1 MSRRPADADLDPRA
15 RHLLRTLIA
24 RYIRDGEPVGS
35 QTLARHAG
43 LDVSPA
49 TIRNILADLEDVGL
63 LSSPHTSAGRI
74 PTTQGYR
81 VFVDSLLQVRPLPDG
96 EVARLRQ
103 ELPAGGGTQAL
114 LGSASELLSAMTH
127 FVGVVSAPKR
137 EQFAFRHIDFVPLD
151 AQRVLAILVFADND
165 VQNRIIQTRRAYDAA
180 ELERV
185 ANYLNHH
192 FAGRPLADIR
202 TTLVRELR
210 AARSEMETLLA
221 HTVELAEQALVPVDE
236 DMVMAGQTRRTYDA
250 AELERVAN
258 YLNTHFA
265 GRAVADIRA
274 ALLLDLKSARA
285 EMEALLSQ
293 SVELAEQALEPA
305 HDDMV
310 LAGQTRLMGVQ
321 ELADLDRLREL
332 FDAFARK
339 REILQL
345 LERTMRAPG
354 VRIFIGEETG
364 LAPLEGVSLVT
375 APYAAR
381 GQVLGVVGVIGPTRM
396 AYDRVIPV
404 VTAAADALG
413 VAMDAPR

>member
-1 MSRRPADADLDPRA
+1 MARPTDPSDDPRA
-15 RHLLRTLIA
+15 RQLLRTLIG

-43 LDVSPA
+43 LDISPA
-49 TIRNILADLEDVGL
+49 TIRNILADLEDAGL
-63 LSSPHTSAGRI
+63 LSSPHTSAGRV
-74 PTTQGYR
+74 PTAQGYR
-81 VFVDSLLQVRPLPDG
+81 LFVDSLLQTRPLPEG
-96 EVARLRQ
+96 EVARLRHD
-103 ELPAGGGTQAL
+103 LSAGAGTQAL

-127 FVGVVSAPKR
+127 FVGVVSAPRR
-137 EQFAFRHIDFVPLD
+137 EQFAFRHIDFVPVD

-192 FAGRPLADIR
+192 CAGRPLAEIR
-202 TTLVRELR
+202 
-210 AARSEMETLLA
+210 ATLL
-221 HTVELAEQALVPVDE
+221 HELQ
-236 DMVMAGQTRRTYDA
+236 GTRD
-250 AELERVAN
+250 
-258 YLNTHFA
+258 
-265 GRAVADIRA
+265 
-274 ALLLDLKSARA
+274 
-285 EMEALLSQ
+285 EMEALLAHTI
-293 SVELAEQALEPA
+293 ELAGQALAPGD
-305 HDDMV
+305 DDMV

-321 ELADLDRLREL
+321 DLGDLDRLREL
-332 FDAFARK
+332 FEAFARK

-345 LERTMRAPG
+345 LERTLSAPG

-364 LAPLEGVSLVT
+364 LAPLEGLSLVT

-404 VTAAADALG
+404 VQAAADVLGSALKAG
-413 VAMDAPR
+413 